1 MLIEA
6 SWITPHDVS
15 TYRFR
20 AVESTS
26 SGPDI
31 LVLPE
36 DQFKL
41 GLAVRGLRSTANRDE
56 NLQKPKVLLPLDEIA
71 ESQPVDFTIWIA
83 ESEGAIYLKA
93 ASEQMEERCFLYQP
107 AAACLEWTMLI
118 GTSPTVDSQPAAEG
132 LEWINLFHYEAKA
145 KKISSSTMPS
155 SMPQCRQAQTELK
168 TKKNMALWFPRA
180 LCISLNV

>member
-1 MLIEA
+1 MLIET

-20 AVESTS
+20 AVESTT

-31 LVLPE
+31 LVLSE
-36 DQFKL
+36 DQFNL
-41 GLAVRGLRSTANRDE
+41 WLAVRGLRPTANRDE
-56 NLQKPKVLLPLDEIA
+56 NLQKPKVLLPLDQIA
-71 ESQPVDFTIWIA
+71 EPQPVDFTIWIA
-83 ESEGAIYLKA
+83 EFEGSIYLKA
-93 ASEQMEERCFLYQP
+93 ASEQLEERCFLYQP

-118 GTSPTVDSQPAAEG
+118 GTSTVVDSQAAVEG
-132 LEWINLFHYEAKA
+132 LEWLQLFHYEAKA

-168 TKKNMALWFPRA
+168 TKKHMPLWFPRA
-180 LCISLNV
+180 LCISLNM